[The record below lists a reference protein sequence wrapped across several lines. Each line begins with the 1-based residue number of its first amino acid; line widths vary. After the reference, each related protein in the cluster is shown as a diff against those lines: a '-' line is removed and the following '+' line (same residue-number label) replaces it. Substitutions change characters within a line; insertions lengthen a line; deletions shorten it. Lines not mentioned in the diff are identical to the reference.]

1 MAKPLVE
8 VAISADGSVFV
19 REVDKATGSAKK
31 LQTQVKDSGDASDK
45 WSKQLGTSAVSAAK
59 WGAATAAAAAAGT
72 ALFVKSAIDQADA
85 ANILSQKLGITTE
98 ALTKLQYAAML
109 SDVSQ
114 QTLEGGLKKLTVT
127 LTNAQDP
134 ASKAA
139 QYLDAL
145 GLSAR
150 ELIALPADQQLGRIG
165 DALNNVENQSQ
176 RAAIAQKIFGKAGM
190 DLLPVLAEGSTGIRT
205 LGEEAQRLGVVIS
218 GDLASRAGVFNDNLD
233 RLKTAAQGF
242 GLALAD
248 DLVDPLND
256 FATQLI
262 DLAQQKETAEGIATF
277 VTGIGTAVL
286 TTANIIATTG
296 NVFNYLGESLAA
308 AVGGAAV
315 GDLVRLGDQL
325 AQYQGQLDVFQQRV
339 DRGETLGTF
348 DAEQVGYLAQ
358 KINDLNATVK
368 LSEELSAGQVKA
380 QQAVAAAQAAGTAT
394 TQAAT
399 TAATGNAVSVEKIT
413 AALAGE
419 TDAQKAV
426 KAAREAAIKAA
437 DDARKSLDELVQSK
451 RLENALL
458 GVSARD
464 QARYR
469 AQLQLSEIA
478 ARGNVE
484 VTKAQRDELDALTI
498 STYDTTEA
506 TKAHEKAMTS
516 AAKASDPWADA
527 LEGAVQRV
535 DSSFVDMWKNIGSGF
550 GSFADSLKDAFKQ
563 LLAELAHMAIT
574 RPILMSFASAIGLG
588 GSSSAMAG
596 GGGGAGGLGGAT
608 SIFSAISG
616 IGSVL
621 SGGKRFFAG
630 MAGGG
635 GLSGGLDSLFG
646 GAGSGL
652 TAGLVGFNEGLAS
665 FSRALG
671 FDGLAKGF
679 GGNAVTAEMSS
690 VGANLVN
697 IGGNLLGGFAG
708 GWAGNALGQSLF
720 GERKT
725 TGLGGAVGG
734 IVGSAIP
741 IPVLGTMI
749 GAFLGSL
756 AENAIGKIFGT
767 GDLVKFGKLGITTGK
782 DVPTDGS
789 ALKTITAASGLQLSA
804 VAKRTDKEAALQL
817 LEGFSAIDSTL
828 TELSRAAGI
837 TVDFAGKVLG
847 NTSLNVDNEGPLNS
861 FGVGARL
868 DKFNAEKIKTSA
880 DDFARAWIGEIDD
893 QLTGR
898 IKQILGDTSKRT
910 AEQIV
915 QIFGFAS
922 KLDQL
927 LKLDVL
933 AEVSDAAA
941 AKMKTLLDVYGEAT
955 DAVVNLAQEYDG
967 SLESMTSLTDALQS
981 QKQVAA
987 QLAVAYEEVSRLVDA
1002 TFGNAINTI
1011 EESMLSEADLYQR
1024 RRSQIASLTDELS
1037 TTIDP
1042 AKIAGLV
1049 QQIDALAGSA
1059 FQMLDET
1066 QRQQMSQEFVDFL
1079 TQAQTIADQQIQA
1092 GRDSLAG
1099 RETATANAIDL
1110 EVLNTAA
1117 LTQQTA
1123 ANTFAAAVT
1132 QFAGVMGGSGFAFD
1146 PAAIAAAIAAA
1157 RGEVNA

>member
-31 LQTQVKDSGDASDK
+31 LQSQVKDAGDASDK
-45 WSKQLGTSAVSAAK
+45 WSKQLSGTAITLAK
-59 WGAATAAAAAAGT
+59 WSAATAVAAATGT

-85 ANILSQKLGITTE
+85 ANILAGKLGITTE
-98 ALTKLQYAAML
+98 ALTKLQYAAQL
-109 SDVSQ
+109 SDLSQ
-114 QTLEGGLKKLTVT
+114 QALEGGLKKLTVT
-127 LTNAQDP
+127 LTSAQDP

-150 ELIALPADQQLGRIG
+150 QLIALPADQQLGRIG

-190 DLLPVLAEGSTGIRT
+190 DLLPVLAEGSAGIRN
-205 LGEEAQRLGVVIS
+205 LGEEAGRLGVVIS
-218 GDLASRAGVFNDNLD
+218 TDLAARAGLFNDNLD
-233 RLKTAAQGF
+233 RLKAAASGA
-242 GLALAD
+242 GLAVAD
-248 DLVDPLND
+248 QLLGPMNDL
-256 FATQLI
+256 TTELI
-262 DLAQQKETAEGIATF
+262 ELAQQKETAEGIATF
-277 VTGIGTAVL
+277 VTGIGTALL
-286 TTANIIATTG
+286 TTATIIANTG
-296 NVFNYLGESLAA
+296 NVFKYLGESIAA

-315 GDLVRLGDQL
+315 GDLVRLEDQL
-325 AQYQGQLDVFQQRV
+325 KQTQSQLDVFQQAINS
-339 DRGETLGTF
+339 GASLGTA
-348 DAEQVGYLAQ
+348 DGLEIGLLSLKMV
-358 KINDLNATVK
+358 DLNSKIALTIKLEADRQRALVDVAT
-368 LSEELSAGQVKA
+368 
-380 QQAVAAAQAAGTAT
+380 AQAAAT
-394 TQAAT
+394 TQTQAAT
-399 TAATGNAVSVEKIT
+399 TASTGNAVSVEAVT

-419 TDAQKAV
+419 TVEQKAV
-426 KAAREAAIKAA
+426 KAAREAATKAA

-484 VTKAQRDELDALTI
+484 VTKAQRDELDALTT
-498 STYDTTEA
+498 SMYDTTEA
-506 TKAHEKAMTS
+506 TRAHEEAMAD
-516 AAKASDPWADA
+516 AAKASDPWAEA
-527 LEGAVQRV
+527 LQGAVERV
-535 DSSFVDMWKNIGSGF
+535 DSAFVDMWKNIGSGF
-550 GSFADSLKDAFKQ
+550 DSFADSLKDAFKQ

-574 RPILMSFASAIGLG
+574 RPILMRFASAMGLS
-588 GSSSAMAG
+588 GSASAMAG
-596 GGGGAGGLGGAT
+596 SGGGGGLGGIA
-608 SIFSAISG
+608 SLFSAGKSAFQG
-616 IGSVL
+616 FQK
-621 SGGKRFFAG
+621 GGL
-630 MAGGG
+630 GGG
-635 GLSGGLDSLFG
+635 INGLIGGSETGGMLGESL
-646 GAGSGL
+646 S
-652 TAGLVGFNEGLAS
+652 S
-665 FSRALG
+665 FRFALG
-671 FDGLAKGF
+671 DLSSKLGLDGLAGKFNSQGLEIKS
-679 GGNAVTAEMSS
+679 T
-690 VGANLVN
+690 GANLLDIGAN
-697 IGGNLLGGFAG
+697 IGAGFLGSLAG
-708 GWAGNALGQSLF
+708 DKIGAALF
-720 GERKT
+720 GDRKT
-725 TGLGGAVGG
+725 TGIGAGIGG
-734 IVGSAIP
+734 IIGSASGP
-741 IPVLGTMI
+741 IGTAI
-749 GAFLGSL
+749 GSFLGSL
-756 AENAIGKIFGT
+756 AENAIGAIFGA
-767 GDLVKFGKLGITTGK
+767 GDLVKFGKLGITTGGGANI
-782 DVPTDGS
+782 PNDGS

-804 VAKRTDKEAALQL
+804 VAKRTDNDAALQL
-817 LEGFSAIDSTL
+817 LEGFSAIDATL
-828 TELSRAAGI
+828 TELSRSVGI

-880 DDFARAWIGEIDD
+880 DDFARAWIAEIDD

-933 AEVSDAAA
+933 AEVTEAAA

-955 DAVVNLAQEYDG
+955 DAVVTLAQEYDA

-1024 RRSQIASLTDELS
+1024 RREQIATLTDELS

-1042 AKIAGLV
+1042 AKLAGLV

-1066 QRQQMSQEFVDFL
+1066 QRQSMGAEFIAFL
-1079 TQAQTIADQQIQA
+1079 QQAQTIADQQIQA

-1117 LTQQTA
+1117 LTQQSA

-1132 QFAGVMGGSGFAFD
+1132 QFAGVMGGGGFAFD

>member
-31 LQTQVKDSGDASDK
+31 LQTQVKDAGDASDK
-45 WSKQLGTSAVSAAK
+45 WSKQLSGTATTLAK
-59 WGAATAAAAAAGT
+59 WGVAAAAAAATGT
-72 ALFVKSAIDQADA
+72 ALFAKSAIDQADA
-85 ANILSQKLGITTE
+85 ANILAGKLGITTE
-98 ALTKLQYAAML
+98 ALTKLQYAAQL

-114 QTLEGGLKKLTVT
+114 QALEGGLKKLTVT
-127 LTNAQDP
+127 LTDAQDP
-134 ASKAA
+134 AEKAA

-150 ELIALPADQQLGRIG
+150 QLIALPADQQLGRIG

-190 DLLPVLAEGSTGIRT
+190 DLLPVLAEGSAGIRN
-205 LGEEAQRLGVVIS
+205 LGDEAGRLGVVIS
-218 GDLASRAGVFNDNLD
+218 GDLAARAGLFNDNLD
-233 RLKTAAQGF
+233 RLKAAASGA
-242 GLALAD
+242 GLAVAD
-248 DLVDPLND
+248 QLLGPMNDL
-256 FATQLI
+256 TTELI
-262 DLAQQKETAEGIATF
+262 DLAQKKETAEGIATF
-277 VTGIGTAVL
+277 ITGIGTAVL
-286 TTANIIATTG
+286 TTTTIIANTA
-296 NVFNYLGESLAA
+296 NVFRYLGEELAA
-308 AVGGAAV
+308 AAGGPAIGDITRITEAMDKLQLKIQEMESKRAMFFGTGLVGKEDELAAYKA
-315 GDLVRLGDQL
+315 QL
-325 AQYQGQLDVFQQRV
+325 AGLEEKLRV
-339 DRGETLGTF
+339 SNELEADR
-348 DAEQVGYLAQ
+348 ARALA
-358 KINDLNATVK
+358 
-368 LSEELSAGQVKA
+368 
-380 QQAVAAAQAAGTAT
+380 AVAAAQAAGTAQ

-399 TAATGNAVSVEKIT
+399 TASTGNAVSVEAVT

-419 TDAQKAV
+419 TGGQKAV
-426 KAAREAAIKAA
+426 KAAREAATKAA

-484 VTKAQRDELDALTI
+484 VTKAQRDELDALTT
-498 STYDTTEA
+498 SMYDTTEA
-506 TKAHEKAMTS
+506 TKAHEKAMAD
-516 AAKASDPWADA
+516 AAKASDPWAEA
-527 LEGAVQRV
+527 LQGAVERV
-535 DSSFVDMWKNIGSGF
+535 DSAFVDMWKNIGSGF
-550 GSFADSLKDAFKQ
+550 DSFADSLKDAFKQ

-574 RPILMSFASAIGLG
+574 RPILMRFASAMGLS
-588 GSSSAMAG
+588 GSASAMAG
-596 GGGGAGGLGGAT
+596 GGGGGGLGGIA
-608 SIFSAISG
+608 SLLSAGKSAFQG
-616 IGSVL
+616 FQK
-621 SGGKRFFAG
+621 GGL
-630 MAGGG
+630 GGG
-635 GLSGGLDSLFG
+635 INGLIGGSETGGMLGDSL
-646 GAGSGL
+646 S
-652 TAGLVGFNEGLAS
+652 S
-665 FSRALG
+665 FRFALG
-671 FDGLAKGF
+671 DLSSKLGLDGLAGKFNSQGLEIKS
-679 GGNAVTAEMSS
+679 T
-690 VGANLVN
+690 GANLLDIGAN
-697 IGGNLLGGFAG
+697 IGAGFLGSLAG
-708 GWAGNALGQSLF
+708 DKIGAALF
-720 GERKT
+720 GDRKT
-725 TGLGGAVGG
+725 TGIGSGIGG
-734 IVGSAIP
+734 IIGSASGP
-741 IPVLGTMI
+741 LGTAI
-749 GAFLGSL
+749 GSFLGSL

-767 GDLVKFGKLGITTGK
+767 GDLVKFGKLGITTGGGSNI
-782 DVPTDGS
+782 PNDGS

-804 VAKRTDKEAALQL
+804 VAKRTDKDAALQL
-817 LEGFSAIDSTL
+817 LEGFSAIDATL
-828 TELSRAAGI
+828 TELSRSVGI

-880 DDFARAWIGEIDD
+880 DDFARAWISEIDD

-927 LKLDVL
+927 LRLDVL
-933 AEVSDAAA
+933 AEVTEAAA
-941 AKMKTLLDVYGEAT
+941 TKMKTLLDVYGEAT
-955 DAVVNLAQEYDG
+955 EAVVTLAQEYDG

-1002 TFGNAINTI
+1002 TFGNAITTI

-1024 RRSQIASLTDELS
+1024 RREQIATLTDELS

-1042 AKIAGLV
+1042 AKLAGLV

-1117 LTQQTA
+1117 LTQQAA
-1123 ANTFAAAVT
+1123 ANTFADAVK
-1132 QFAGVMGGSGFAFD
+1132 QFAGVMGGGFAFD

-1157 RGEVNA
+1157 RADEVNG

>member
-19 REVDKATGSAKK
+19 REVDKATSSAKK

-45 WSKQLGTSAVSAAK
+45 WSKQLGTSAVAIAK

-72 ALFVKSAIDQADA
+72 AFFIKSAIDQADA

-98 ALTKLQYAAML
+98 ALSKLEYAAKL

-114 QTLEGGLKKLTVT
+114 QALEGGLKKLTVT
-127 LTNAQDP
+127 LTAAQDP

-176 RAAIAQKIFGKAGM
+176 RAALAQKIFGKAGM
-190 DLLPVLAEGSTGIRT
+190 DLLPVLAEGSAGIRT
-205 LGEEAQRLGVVIS
+205 LGEEAGRLGVVIS
-218 GDLASRAGVFNDNLD
+218 GDLAARAGLFNDNLD
-233 RLKTAAQGF
+233 RLKSAASGA
-242 GLALAD
+242 GLAVADQLLDPMNDLA
-248 DLVDPLND
+248 
-256 FATQLI
+256 AELI

-277 VTGIGTAVL
+277 ITGIGTAVL
-286 TTANIIATTG
+286 TTANIIATTA
-296 NVFNYLGESLAA
+296 NVFRYLGEELAA
-308 AVGGAAV
+308 AAGGPAIGDIARLTGAMDGLQVKIAEMEAKRATFGGFGLVGKE
-315 GDLVRLGDQL
+315 DQL
-325 AQYQGQLDVFQQRV
+325 AAYKVQLAELQDKLRV
-339 DRGETLGTF
+339 SNELESDR
-348 DAEQVGYLAQ
+348 ARALA
-358 KINDLNATVK
+358 T
-368 LSEELSAGQVKA
+368 
-380 QQAVAAAQAAGTAT
+380 VAAAQAAGTAT

-426 KAAREAAIKAA
+426 KAAREAATKAA

-527 LEGAVQRV
+527 LQGAAERV
-535 DSSFVDMWKNIGSGF
+535 DSAFVDMWKNIGSGF
-550 GSFADSLKDAFKQ
+550 DSFADSLKDAFKQ

-574 RPILMSFASAIGLG
+574 RPILMQFSSALGLG
-588 GSSSAMAG
+588 GSVSGSGSAASLFGSLLSGTGGIVTKFMDGFKASGITGAFGNLFAG
-596 GGGGAGGLGGAT
+596 VGGSLANTITNLGGSFAPTFANLGVKSGIFTSVPPSGSGAGAVGPPN
-608 SIFSAISG
+608 
-616 IGSVL
+616 L
-621 SGGKRFFAG
+621 SMNWAG
-630 MAGGG
+630 MAKNA
-635 GLSGGLDSLFG
+635 
-646 GAGSGL
+646 GA
-652 TAGLVGFNEGLAS
+652 
-665 FSRALG
+665 
-671 FDGLAKGF
+671 
-679 GGNAVTAEMSS
+679 
-690 VGANLVN
+690 
-697 IGGNLLGGFAG
+697 GFAG
-708 GWAGNALGQSLF
+708 G
-720 GERKT
+720 
-725 TGLGGAVGG
+725 AVGNF
-734 IVGSAIP
+734 VGSNVLSDGRQAQGSEFTTIGATIGSYFTPIGTAIGAA
-741 IPVLGTMI
+741 IGALIDVAFGTDNTKRVRLGITAGEYAAGTNVTDSQRGASGLLLQSEHNRTDDNGAAAKKMMD
-749 GAFLGSL
+749 AFLG
-756 AENAIGKIFGT
+756 I
-767 GDLVKFGKLGITTGK
+767 
-782 DVPTDGS
+782 DG
-789 ALKTITAASGLQLSA
+789 ALTA
-804 VAKRTDKEAALQL
+804 VAESL
-817 LEGFSAIDSTL
+817 
-828 TELSRAAGI
+828 GI
-837 TVDFAGKVLG
+837 TVDFSKTKLVNPQYADNNHVSAGFFGTALNNKFDAQ
-847 NTSLNVDNEGPLNS
+847 SLKNASKDFITQWLNQ
-861 FGVGARL
+861 
-868 DKFNAEKIKTSA
+868 IK
-880 DDFARAWIGEIDD
+880 DDLPERVKTVMAT
-893 QLTGR
+893 TG
-898 IKQILGDTSKRT
+898 KQT
-910 AEQIV
+910 AEEMLQT
-915 QIFGFAS
+915 FGLIAS
-922 KLDQL
+922 MDKL

-933 AEVSDAAA
+933 KDVATAAA
-941 AKMKTLLDVYGEAT
+941 ATTKSLLEVYADST
-955 DAVVNLAQEYDG
+955 DAVVTLAHEYTG
-967 SLESMTSLTDALQS
+967 SVESMTSLTDALIS

-987 QLAVAYEEVSRLVDA
+987 ALAVAYEEVSRVVDA

-1132 QFAGVMGGSGFAFD
+1132 QFAGVMGGGGFAFD

>member
-1 MAKPLVE
+1 MAKEYKTAVLITGDSTGAQK
-8 VAISADGSVFV
+8 AIKLTAEQLDSLNTKVKS
-19 REVDKATGSAKK
+19 TGSSTFK
-31 LQTQVKDSGDASDK
+31 LSGD
-45 WSKQLGTSAVSAAK
+45 WQKQLGGMAVSAAK

-72 ALFVKSAIDQADA
+72 ALFVKAAIDQADA

-98 ALTKLQYAAML
+98 ALTKLQYAAQL

-114 QTLEGGLKKLTVT
+114 QALEGGLKKLTVT
-127 LTNAQDP
+127 LTAAQDP

-139 QYLDAL
+139 QYLSAL

-190 DLLPVLAEGSTGIRT
+190 DLLPVLAEGSAGIRN
-205 LGEEAQRLGVVIS
+205 LGEEAGRLGVVIS
-218 GDLASRAGVFNDNLD
+218 GDLASRAGLFNDNLD
-233 RLKTAAQGF
+233 RLKAAASGA
-242 GLALAD
+242 GLAVAD
-248 DLVDPLND
+248 QLLDPMNDL
-256 FATQLI
+256 TTELI
-262 DLAQQKETAEGIATF
+262 ELAQKKESAEGIATF

-315 GDLVRLGDQL
+315 GDLVRLGGEL
-325 AQYQGQLDVFQQRV
+325 AQYQSQLDVYQARV
-339 DRGETLGTF
+339 DRGETLGTA

-358 KINDLNATVK
+358 KINDLNGKIK

-380 QQAVAAAQAAGTAT
+380 QQAVAAAQAAGTAQ
-394 TQAAT
+394 TQSAT
-399 TAATGNAVSVEKIT
+399 TANTGNAVSVEAVT

-419 TDAQKAV
+419 TDGQKAV
-426 KAAREAAIKAA
+426 KAAREAATKAA
-437 DDARKSLDELVQSK
+437 NDARKSLDELVQSK

-484 VTKAQRDELDALTI
+484 VTKAQRDELDALTT
-498 STYDTTEA
+498 SMYDTTEA
-506 TKAHEKAMTS
+506 TKAHEKAMAD
-516 AAKASDPWADA
+516 AAKASDPWAEA
-527 LEGAVQRV
+527 LQGAAERI
-535 DSSFVDMWKNIGSGF
+535 DSAFVDMWKNIGSGF
-550 GSFADSLKDAFKQ
+550 DSFADSLKDAFKQ
-563 LLAELAHMAIT
+563 LLAELAHQAIT
-574 RPILMSFASAIGLG
+574 RKILVSFGIG
-588 GSSSAMAG
+588 GSSGALAG
-596 GGGGAGGLGGAT
+596 GGGGSGGGLGFGGITSLLSAGKSAFQGFQSGGLAGGLNGLLGG
-608 SIFSAISG
+608 S
-616 IGSVL
+616 
-621 SGGKRFFAG
+621 
-630 MAGGG
+630 
-635 GLSGGLDSLFG
+635 
-646 GAGSGL
+646 GSGL

-679 GGNAVTAEMSS
+679 GGNALTAEMSS

-708 GWAGNALGQSLF
+708 GFAGNALGQSLF

-756 AENAIGKIFGT
+756 AENAIGKIFGL
-767 GDLVKFGKLGITTGK
+767 GDQAKFGKLGITTGGGSNI
-782 DVPTDGS
+782 PNDGS

-804 VAKRTDKEAALQL
+804 VAKRTDKDAALQL
-817 LEGFSAIDSTL
+817 LDGFSAIDSTL

-837 TVDFAGKVLG
+837 TVDFAGKALG

-880 DDFARAWIGEIDD
+880 DDFARAWISEIDD

-898 IKQILGDTSKRT
+898 IKSILGDTSKRT

-933 AEVSDAAA
+933 AEVTEAAA
-941 AKMKTLLDVYGEAT
+941 TKMKTLLDVYGEAT
-955 DAVVNLAQEYDG
+955 DAVVSLAQEYDG

-1002 TFGNAINTI
+1002 TFGNAISTI

-1024 RRSQIASLTDELS
+1024 RRQQIATLTDELS

-1042 AKIAGLV
+1042 AKLAGLV

-1066 QRQQMSQEFVDFL
+1066 QRQSMGAEFIAFL
-1079 TQAQTIADQQIQA
+1079 QQAQTIADQQIQA

-1117 LTQQTA
+1117 LTQQAA

-1132 QFAGVMGGSGFAFD
+1132 QFAGVMGGGFAFD

-1157 RGEVNA
+1157 RADEVNG

>member
-1 MAKPLVE
+1 MAKEYKTAVLITGDSTGAQK
-8 VAISADGSVFV
+8 AIKLTAEQLDSLNTKV
-19 REVDKATGSAKK
+19 KTTGSSTFT
-31 LQTQVKDSGDASDK
+31 LSGD
-45 WSKQLGTSAVSAAK
+45 WQKQLGKMAASAAK

-72 ALFVKSAIDQADA
+72 ALFVKSAIDQADS
-85 ANILSQKLGITTE
+85 ANILAGKLGITTE
-98 ALTKLQYAAML
+98 ALTKLQYAAQL

-114 QTLEGGLKKLTVT
+114 QALEGGLKKLTVT
-127 LTNAQDP
+127 LTAAQDP

-190 DLLPVLAEGSTGIRT
+190 DLLPVLAEGSAGIRN
-205 LGEEAQRLGVVIS
+205 LGEEAEHFGVVIS
-218 GDLASRAGVFNDNLD
+218 GDLASRAGLFNDNLD
-233 RLKTAAQGF
+233 RLKLAAQGF

-248 DLVDPLND
+248 DLVDPLNN

-262 DLAQQKETAEGIATF
+262 DLGQQKETAEGIATF
-277 VTGIGTAVL
+277 ISGIGTAVL
-286 TTANIIATTG
+286 TTTTIIANTG
-296 NVFNYLGESLAA
+296 SVFRYLGEELAA
-308 AVGGAAV
+308 ATGGPAIGDIARITEAMDKLQLKIEEMEAKRKMFFGTGLVGQEDELAAYKV
-315 GDLVRLGDQL
+315 QL
-325 AQYQGQLDVFQQRV
+325 AGLEVKLKISNELEA
-339 DRGETLGTF
+339 DRGR
-348 DAEQVGYLAQ
+348 ALA
-358 KINDLNATVK
+358 
-368 LSEELSAGQVKA
+368 
-380 QQAVAAAQAAGTAT
+380 AVAAAQAAGTAQ
-394 TQAAT
+394 TQAAA
-399 TAATGNAVSVEKIT
+399 TASTGHAVSVEAVT

-419 TDAQKAV
+419 TDGQKAV
-426 KAAREAAIKAA
+426 KAAREAATKAA

-451 RLENALL
+451 RTEIVLL
-458 GVSARD
+458 GMSARD

-484 VTKAQRDELDALTI
+484 VTKAQRDELDALTT
-498 STYDTTEA
+498 SMYDTTEA
-506 TKAHEKAMTS
+506 TKAHEQAMAD
-516 AAKASDPWADA
+516 AAKASDPWAEA
-527 LEGAVQRV
+527 LQGAVERV
-535 DSSFVDMWKNIGSGF
+535 DSAFVDMWKNIGSGF
-550 GSFADSLKDAFKQ
+550 DSFADSLKDAFKQ

-574 RPILMSFASAIGLG
+574 RPILMRFASAMGLS
-588 GSSSAMAG
+588 GSASAMAG
-596 GGGGAGGLGGAT
+596 GGGGGGLGGIA
-608 SIFSAISG
+608 SLFSAGKSAFQG
-616 IGSVL
+616 FQK
-621 SGGKRFFAG
+621 GGL
-630 MAGGG
+630 GGG
-635 GLSGGLDSLFG
+635 INGLIGGSATGGMLGDSL
-646 GAGSGL
+646 S
-652 TAGLVGFNEGLAS
+652 S
-665 FSRALG
+665 FRFALG
-671 FDGLAKGF
+671 DLSSKLGLDGLAGKFNSQGLEIKS
-679 GGNAVTAEMSS
+679 T
-690 VGANLVN
+690 GANLLDLGAN
-697 IGGNLLGGFAG
+697 IGAGFLGSIAG
-708 GWAGNALGQSLF
+708 DKIGSALF

-725 TGLGGAVGG
+725 TGIGGTVGG
-734 IVGSAIP
+734 IIGSASGP
-741 IPVLGTMI
+741 IGTFI
-749 GAFLGSL
+749 GSTLGSI
-756 AENAIGKIFGT
+756 AENAIGKIFGA
-767 GDLVKFGKLGITTGK
+767 GDLVKFGKLGITTGGGSNI
-782 DVPTDGS
+782 PNDGS

-804 VAKRTDKEAALQL
+804 VAKRTDKDAALQL
-817 LEGFSAIDSTL
+817 LEGFSAIDATL
-828 TELSRAAGI
+828 TELSRSVGI

-868 DKFNAEKIKTSA
+868 DKFNADKIKTSA
-880 DDFARAWIGEIDD
+880 DDFARAWIAEIDD

-933 AEVSDAAA
+933 AEVTTAAA

-955 DAVVNLAQEYDG
+955 DAVVTLAHEYDG

-987 QLAVAYEEVSRLVDA
+987 QLAVAYEEVSQLVDA
-1002 TFGNAINTI
+1002 TFGNAISTI

-1024 RRSQIASLTDELS
+1024 RREQIATLTDELS

-1042 AKIAGLV
+1042 AKLAGLV

-1059 FQMLDET
+1059 FGMLDET
-1066 QRQQMSQEFVDFL
+1066 QRQSMGAEFIAFL
-1079 TQAQTIADQQIQA
+1079 QQAQTIADQQIQA

-1099 RETATANAIDL
+1099 RETATANAIDF

-1117 LTQQTA
+1117 LTQQAA
-1123 ANTFAAAVT
+1123 ANTFADAVR
-1132 QFAGVMGGSGFAFD
+1132 QFAGVMGGGGFAFD